1 MPKRTDIH
9 KILIIGSGPI
19 VIGQACEFDYSG
31 TQACKA
37 LRQEGYEVVLVNSNP
52 ATIMTDPETADR
64 TYIEP
69 LTVEAV
75 TAIIAKERPDALL
88 PTVGG
93 QTALNLTVKLAE
105 EGVLD
110 EYGVELIG
118 ANLRAINVAEDRQL
132 FKQAMDEIGLPMPRG
147 GFAHSWAEAQELVKN
162 TGYPAIIRPS
172 FTLGGT
178 GGGIAFNPEE
188 FEDIARAGLA
198 ASPTSE
204 VLIEESIL
212 GWKEFELEVM
222 RDLADNVVII
232 CSIENFDPMGVH
244 TGDSITVAP
253 AQTLTDREYQ
263 ALRDMSLKIIR
274 KVGVETGGSNIQFGI
289 NPRNGEIRIIEMN
302 PRVSRSSALA
312 SKATGFPIAK
322 IAAKLAVGYTLDEI
336 PNDIT
341 KKTPASFEPTIDYVV
356 TKIPKWA
363 FEKFRD
369 AEDVLGTQMKS
380 VGEVMAIGRTF
391 KESLF
396 KGLRSLEATKPLR
409 LENVPDD
416 ELQRKLARPN
426 SNRFSYITYA
436 LNHDW
441 PIEEIYRLTNIDRW
455 FLEQLNEV
463 MLLQRQIE
471 ELANS
476 ALLSKPDMALVEICG
491 NEFNGNRKAAF
502 AWACEHWQGRSF
514 KNADSGF
521 SISIS
526 RNSLEKA
533 LGESA
538 IKDKTLRGL
547 HFEAV
552 RYLDKLVET
561 SVLGESYGDRKQDP
575 HILQIHRFYAALL
588 SEGRLFRVKITV
600 KEIRHEPNR
609 FYTYEISS
617 LEMLDAIWVTGAETA
632 PIIRPPNISV
642 ANLLQNATKNN
653 GEPFFAD
660 IPADILRTAKE
671 FALSDRR
678 IAHLTNRSETEI
690 RAYRQALGIAPVYKR
705 VDTCGAEFESFTPY
719 LYSTY
724 EEECEAAPTNKRKI
738 MILGSG
744 PNRIGQGIEFD
755 YCCVHASF
763 ALRDAG
769 FETIMVNCN
778 PETVSTDY
786 DTSDRLYFEPLTF
799 EDVMNIV
806 DVERPDGVIVQF
818 GGQTP
823 LNLAL
828 PLHNAGVPII
838 GTSPDSIDL
847 AEDRKR
853 FGALLDEL
861 NIPQPPNGTATTLP
875 EAREIAAKLGYP
887 VMVRPSFVLGGRAM
901 AIVYDETTLDEYM
914 RSAVDVSPDKPIL
927 IDKFLENAAEF
938 DVDAL
943 ADAETCVIAGIQE
956 HIEEAGIHSGD
967 SSCVLPPF
975 KIAEEHIETMRHYT
989 RRLAKALNVC
999 GLMNIQF
1006 AIRDNRVYVIEVNPR
1021 ASRTVPFVS
1030 KATGVPLAK
1039 IASLVMAGQ
1048 PLKEFNLPAE
1058 LSVGERFFVK
1068 SPVFPFK
1075 KFPGVDPVLGPE
1087 MHSTGEVMGVGDTF
1101 GEAYAKAMQGAGL
1114 ELPTGGTAFISV
1126 NEPDKGIAAILARR
1140 LSRLGFTLMATV
1152 GTARRLREIGV
1163 EVESVFKVN
1172 EGRPNIVDYI
1182 KRGDIALIIN
1192 TPLGRA
1198 SHYDEQAI
1206 RRAALQYNVPCVTT
1220 MTGAQALVEA
1230 IAAKLSEEMV
1240 SVRSLQEIHATK
1252 EKVCVV

>member
-52 ATIMTDPETADR
+52 ATIMTDPEMADR

-69 LTVEAV
+69 LTVESV
-75 TAIIAKERPDALL
+75 SAIIKKEKPDALL

-93 QTALNLTVKLAE
+93 QTALNLAIALSDA
-105 EGVLD
+105 GVL
-110 EYGVELIG
+110 EEHGVEMIG
-118 ANLRAINVAEDRQL
+118 AKREAIKVAEDRLL
-132 FKQAMDEIGLPMPRG
+132 FKQAMDEAGLSMPRG
-147 GFAHSWAEAQELVKN
+147 GFAKSWAEAEAIVKE
-162 TGYPAIIRPS
+162 TDYPAIIRPS

-178 GGGIAFNPEE
+178 GGGTAFNPEE
-188 FEDIARAGLA
+188 FEEIVRGGLA
-198 ASPTSE
+198 ASPIHE

-263 ALRDMSLKIIR
+263 KLRDMAITIIR
-274 KVGVETGGSNIQFGI
+274 KVGVETGGSNIQFAV
-289 NPRNGEIRIIEMN
+289 NPADGDIRIIEMN

-356 TKIPKWA
+356 TKIPKWN
-363 FEKFRD
+363 FEKFRE

-396 KGLRSLEATKPLR
+396 KGLRSLEAVKPLR
-409 LENVPDD
+409 LEDVPHD

-426 SNRFSYITYA
+426 SQRFSYITYA
-436 LNHDW
+436 LEHDW
-441 PIEEIYRLTNIDRW
+441 SIEEIHRLSKIDPW
-455 FLEQLNEV
+455 FLDQLRQVMEIQREV
-463 MLLQRQIE
+463 EAIVSE
-471 ELANS
+471 PPAS
-476 ALLSKPDMALVEICG
+476 AGGS
-491 NEFNGNRKAAF
+491 
-502 AWACEHWQGRSF
+502 RSQSH
-514 KNADSGF
+514 N
-521 SISIS
+521 
-526 RNSLEKA
+526 
-533 LGESA
+533 
-538 IKDKTLRGL
+538 
-547 HFEAV
+547 
-552 RYLDKLVET
+552 
-561 SVLGESYGDRKQDP
+561 P
-575 HILQIHRFYAALL
+575 
-588 SEGRLFRVKITV
+588 
-600 KEIRHEPNR
+600 
-609 FYTYEISS
+609 
-617 LEMLDAIWVTGAETA
+617 
-632 PIIRPPNISV
+632 
-642 ANLLQNATKNN
+642 
-653 GEPFFAD
+653 
-660 IPADILRTAKE
+660 PADAGGSDPTLENIPLPLLRAFKE
-671 FALSDRR
+671 AALSDRR
-678 IAHLTNRSETEI
+678 LAYLTKRTEDEV
-690 RAYRQALGIAPVYKR
+690 RAYRKSLGLIPVYKR
-705 VDTCGAEFESFTPY
+705 VDTCGAEFESYTPY

-724 EEECEAAPTNKRKI
+724 EEEDEAQPTDRKKI

-755 YCCVHASF
+755 YCCCHASF
-763 ALRDAG
+763 ALHEAG
-769 FETIMVNCN
+769 YETIMVNCN

-806 DVERPDGVIVQF
+806 DVEKPIGVIVQL

-823 LNLAL
+823 LNLAMR
-828 PLHNAGVPII
+828 LHEAGVPII

-861 NIPQPPNGTATTLP
+861 GIPQPENGTAVSIE
-875 EAREIAAKLGYP
+875 EAREIAQRIGYP
-887 VMVRPSFVLGGRAM
+887 VLVRPSYVLGGRAM
-901 AIVYDETTLDEYM
+901 AIVYDEETLDRYM
-914 RSAVDVSPDKPIL
+914 RTAVDFSHDRPVL
-927 IDKFLENAAEF
+927 IDKFLEQAAEF

-943 ADAETCVIAGIQE
+943 ADESACVIAGIQE

-967 SSCVLPPF
+967 SSCVLPPVR
-975 KIAEEHIETMRHYT
+975 IAEEHLETMRHYT
-989 RRLAKALNVC
+989 RRLAAALSVK

-1006 AIRDNRVYVIEVNPR
+1006 AIKDDRVYVLEVNPR

-1030 KATGVPLAK
+1030 KATGVPLAR
-1039 IASLVMAGQ
+1039 IGALVMAGQ
-1048 PLKEFNLPAE
+1048 PLKEFALPEE
-1058 LSVGERFFVK
+1058 LSVDERFYIK
-1068 SPVFPFK
+1068 SPVFPFR
-1075 KFPGVDPVLGPE
+1075 KFPGVDPVLSPE
-1087 MHSTGEVMGVGDTF
+1087 MHSTGEVMGIGESF
-1101 GEAYAKAMQGAGL
+1101 GEAYAKAMTAAGI
-1114 ELPTGGTAFISV
+1114 ELPRTGTAFISV
-1126 NEPDKGIAAILARR
+1126 NETDKGQAVVLARK
-1140 LSRLGFTLMATV
+1140 LSRLGFDLMATV
-1152 GTARRLREIGV
+1152 GTAARLREVGLKCAT
-1163 EVESVFKVN
+1163 VFKVN
-1172 EGRPNIVDYI
+1172 EGRPNVADHI
-1182 KRGDIALIIN
+1182 KQGEVALVIN

-1230 IAAKLSEEMV
+1230 LASRLDGKEI
-1240 SVRSLQEIHATK
+1240 SVHPLQELHA
-1252 EKVCVV
+1252 VSASAR

>member
-69 LTVEAV
+69 LTVESV
-75 TAIIAKERPDALL
+75 SAIIRRERPDALL

-93 QTALNLTVKLAE
+93 QTALNLAIDLADA
-105 EGVLD
+105 GVL
-110 EYGVELIG
+110 EECGVEMIG
-118 ANLRAINVAEDRQL
+118 AKREAIKVAEDRLL
-132 FKQAMDEIGLPMPRG
+132 FKQAMDELELPMPAG
-147 GFAHSWAEAQELVKN
+147 GFAKSWAEAAVIVQE

-178 GGGIAFNPEE
+178 GAGTAFNPEE
-188 FEDIARAGLA
+188 FEEIVRNGLA
-198 ASPTSE
+198 ASPIHE

-263 ALRDMSLKIIR
+263 RLRDMAITIIR
-274 KVGVETGGSNIQFGI
+274 KVGVETGGSNIQFAV
-289 NPRNGEIRIIEMN
+289 NPENGEIRIIEMN

-341 KKTPASFEPTIDYVV
+341 RKTPASFEPTIDYVV
-356 TKIPKWA
+356 TKIPKWN

-396 KGLRSLEATKPLR
+396 KGLRSLEAVKPLR
-409 LENVPDD
+409 LENVSND

-426 SNRFSYITYA
+426 SQRFSYITYA
-436 LNHDW
+436 LEHGWSID
-441 PIEEIYRLTNIDRW
+441 EIYRLSRIDPW
-455 FLEQLNEV
+455 FLDQIKQV
-463 MLLQRQIE
+463 MEIQKQVESVPSASASGSSGAQPNSPKLENIPLDLLR
-471 ELANS
+471 
-476 ALLSKPDMALVEICG
+476 
-491 NEFNGNRKAAF
+491 AF
-502 AWACEHWQGRSF
+502 
-514 KNADSGF
+514 K
-521 SISIS
+521 
-526 RNSLEKA
+526 
-533 LGESA
+533 
-538 IKDKTLRGL
+538 
-547 HFEAV
+547 EA
-552 RYLDKLVET
+552 
-561 SVLGESYGDRKQDP
+561 
-575 HILQIHRFYAALL
+575 
-588 SEGRLFRVKITV
+588 
-600 KEIRHEPNR
+600 
-609 FYTYEISS
+609 
-617 LEMLDAIWVTGAETA
+617 
-632 PIIRPPNISV
+632 
-642 ANLLQNATKNN
+642 
-653 GEPFFAD
+653 
-660 IPADILRTAKE
+660 
-671 FALSDRR
+671 ALSDRR
-678 IAHLTNRSETEI
+678 LAYLTNRTEDEV
-690 RAYRQALGIAPVYKR
+690 RAYRKTLGLIPVYKR
-705 VDTCGAEFESFTPY
+705 VDTCGAEFESYTPY

-724 EEECEAAPTNKRKI
+724 EEEDEAQPTDRQKI

-755 YCCVHASF
+755 YCCCHASF
-763 ALRDAG
+763 ALHEAG

-806 DVERPDGVIVQF
+806 DVEKPAGVIVQF

-823 LNLAL
+823 LNLAMR
-828 PLHNAGVPII
+828 LHEAGVPII

-861 NIPQPPNGTATTLP
+861 GIPQPENGTATSID
-875 EAREIAAKLGYP
+875 EARAIAERIGYP
-887 VMVRPSFVLGGRAM
+887 VLVRPSYVLGGRAM
-901 AIVYDETTLDEYM
+901 AIVYDEETLDDYM
-914 RSAVDVSPDKPIL
+914 RTAVDFSHDRPVL
-927 IDKFLENAAEF
+927 IDKFLEQAAEF

-943 ADAETCVIAGIQE
+943 ADDSACVIAGIQE

-967 SSCVLPPF
+967 SSCVLPPVR
-975 KIAEEHIETMRHYT
+975 IAAEHIETMRHYT
-989 RRLAKALNVC
+989 RKLASALTVN

-1006 AIRDNRVYVIEVNPR
+1006 AIKDDRVYVLEVNPR

-1030 KATGVPLAK
+1030 KATGVP
-1039 IASLVMAGQ
+1039 IARVAALVMAGRK
-1048 PLKEFNLPAE
+1048 LKEFGLPDE
-1058 LSVGERFFVK
+1058 LTVDRFYIK
-1068 SPVFPFK
+1068 SPVFPFR
-1075 KFPGVDPVLGPE
+1075 KFPGVDPVLSPE
-1087 MHSTGEVMGVGDTF
+1087 MHSTGEVMGVGESF
-1101 GEAYAKAMQGAGL
+1101 GEAYAKAMISAGIA
-1114 ELPTGGTAFISV
+1114 LPEKGTAFISV
-1126 NEPDKGIAAILARR
+1126 NEADKGQAALIARR
-1140 LSRLGFTLMATV
+1140 LKRLGFDLMATV
-1152 GTARRLREIGV
+1152 GTAARLREVGL
-1163 EVESVFKVN
+1163 EVATVFKVN
-1172 EGRPNIVDYI
+1172 EGRPNVADHI
-1182 KRGDIALIIN
+1182 KQGEVALVIN

-1230 IAAKLSEEMV
+1230 LTSRATVKEIAVYA
-1240 SVRSLQEIHATK
+1240 LQDLHAVGASAT
-1252 EKVCVV
+1252 